1 MAKKTT
7 KKKPA
12 AKKPAAKK
20 TAPKKAGSKKDR
32 SHFIAKAPVRRLM
45 KQEGASLVSQ
55 DALMLMIDTPE
66 SHAEVITKK
75 AIKLVI
81 EDGRKRVTPQD
92 IDLAIR

>member
-12 AKKPAAKK
+12 PKKA
-20 TAPKKAGSKKDR
+20 APKKAGSKKER

-55 DALMLMIDTPE
+55 DALMLMIDTLE
-66 SHAEVITKK
+66 SHAEAITKK
-75 AIKLVI
+75 AIKLVND
-81 EDGRKRVTPQD
+81 DGRKRVTPQD